1 MQIKKNNSF
10 CCTLFN
16 TMKVILK
23 MQQQKEKQN
32 LFKNEIWQKILN
44 LLFRFF
50 LFDNFNLS
58 FILFKL
64 K

>member
-50 LFDNFNLS
+50 FYLIILISLLFYLN
-58 FILFKL
+58 
-64 K
+64 

>member
-1 MQIKKNNSF
+1 
-10 CCTLFN
+10 
-16 TMKVILK
+16 MKVILK